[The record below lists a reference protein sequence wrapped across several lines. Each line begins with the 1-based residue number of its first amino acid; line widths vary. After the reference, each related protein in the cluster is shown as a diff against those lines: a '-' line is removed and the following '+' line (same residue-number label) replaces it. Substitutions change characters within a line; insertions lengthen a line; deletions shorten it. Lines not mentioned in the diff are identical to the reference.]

1 MKYARTRWR
10 SDNLRGDHD
19 RSVHEPPRSPVL
31 EPGRLEPVPG
41 IERGPLQLIDART
54 GIVPFADRDELTALI
69 DWACAPQAGNGRDLA
84 LAVVTGAG
92 GSGRTRLAVELCSA
106 LGRNGWGTGFV
117 PDPADLGDAELTWL
131 AEMESHLLVVL
142 DHAEERRTGNLARLL
157 VHLRDRVAP
166 TRVVLVAR
174 NAGQWLTDLLEGLEH
189 RGEALGD
196 PLGIALPHEPGDAA
210 GIVARAAG
218 AFARHMRRPE
228 PGDVQVPR
236 DQPWTTLDLVLLGW
250 LLAARDN
257 AADLPGSRDEL
268 YDEILRCELSAW
280 QAEAIRRGLEEL
292 PEATWRTAAA
302 TLSLLRPVTPEEA
315 RDVLSRL
322 PEASAVPD
330 AEGYARLLFEM
341 LSRPAGGCALR
352 PEPIAEHLIIA
363 TFVDGEGCED
373 PEKLLDQVLPESPGA
388 PGPDDTGCSTP
399 GTGQTDARDARD
411 ERVCDAIT
419 RCTSQEVAAAV
430 RLARSVLHHR
440 PHLWVAALDVAQRQG
455 GPFVTALEEALK
467 GGADLPAITILA
479 AIWPG
484 DPVLRGVAVAALA
497 RVLETSREPMN
508 LLGLS
513 THLADAGDRVGA
525 LEMARKAVR
534 IHRESADEDS
544 TGQGLILPLAN
555 LASRLWDVGD
565 HAGALNVEREVVGIH
580 RRLTGEFRVFFGSR
594 LVVSLAGWSARL
606 VEAGNS
612 AQAVEVLRE
621 AVGIHRETVE
631 VYRGLSAEL
640 RRGFGPF
647 LAMPLPAL
655 ATQLAELEDFP
666 EALVAAREV
675 VDLQREVVEETAARG
690 DDVPACVTDTPP
702 RAEADRGSRDV
713 LPDKESG
720 HIEHG
725 EFTYIEV
732 LLALAAVSSAEQAH
746 DVAGSPGKA
755 HEVVR
760 GSSARPTS
768 PRSSAPCVSARSSPI
783 TPPVAGSPR
792 HSTPAS
798 PTPPGK
804 RSATFPGSATTW
816 PRTTWTSSGDASTPS
831 GLSPCTRTGSVPC
844 GSGWA
849 TRPPRPAEPLVE
861 QPTEFC

>member
-1 MKYARTRWR
+1 
-10 SDNLRGDHD
+10 
-19 RSVHEPPRSPVL
+19 
-31 EPGRLEPVPG
+31 
-41 IERGPLQLIDART
+41 
-54 GIVPFADRDELTALI
+54 
-69 DWACAPQAGNGRDLA
+69 
-84 LAVVTGAG
+84 
-92 GSGRTRLAVELCSA
+92 
-106 LGRNGWGTGFV
+106 
-117 PDPADLGDAELTWL
+117 
-131 AEMESHLLVVL
+131 MESHLLVVL

-157 VHLRDRVAP
+157 VHLRDRAAP

-174 NAGQWLTDLLEGLEH
+174 NAGQWLTDLLEGLKH

-228 PGDVQVPR
+228 PGDVQIPR

-257 AADLPGSRDEL
+257 AADLPGSHDEL
-268 YDEILRCELSAW
+268 YDEILRRELSAW
-280 QAEAIRRGLEEL
+280 QAEAIRRGLGEL

-302 TLSLLRPVTPEEA
+302 TLSLLRPVTPEEV

-341 LSRPAGGCALR
+341 LSRPTGERALR
-352 PEPIAEHLIIA
+352 PESIAEHLIIA

-373 PEKLLDQVLPESPGA
+373 PEKLLDQVLPEPPGA
-388 PGPDDTGCSTP
+388 PGFSTL
-399 GTGQTDARDARD
+399 GTGQTDARDAQD
-411 ERVCDAIT
+411 ERMCDAIT
-419 RCTSQEVAAAV
+419 RCTSQGDAAVV

-467 GGADLPAITILA
+467 GGEDLPAITILA

-484 DPVLRGVAVAALA
+484 DPALRGVAVAALA

-544 TGQGLILPLAN
+544 TDQGLIFPLAN

-580 RRLTGEFRVFFGSR
+580 RRLTGGFRVFFGSR
-594 LVVSLAGWSARL
+594 LVVSLAGWSDRL

-621 AVGIHRETVE
+621 AVGIHRETIE

-640 RRGFGPF
+640 RRAFGPF
-647 LAMPLPAL
+647 LAMPLSAL
-655 ATQLAELEDFP
+655 ATQLAELGDFP

-690 DDVPACVTDTPP
+690 DDAPACATDTPP

-725 EFTYIEV
+725 EFIYIEV

-746 DVAGSPGKA
+746 DVAGSSGKD
-755 HEVVR
+755 HEAVR
-760 GSSARPTS
+760 GFIDEANVSAILCALRLRPELADH
-768 PRSSAPCVSARSSPI
+768 APCGRFAAALHACLTDAPGEAERHLSGIGDHVAPDDLDIFRRCVHTLGREPDYADALA
-783 TPPVAGSPR
+783 PVAEWLRIG
-792 HSTPAS
+792 
-798 PTPPGK
+798 
-804 RSATFPGSATTW
+804 
-816 PRTTWTSSGDASTPS
+816 
-831 GLSPCTRTGSVPC
+831 
-844 GSGWA
+844 
-849 TRPPRPAEPLVE
+849 
-861 QPTEFC
+861 

>member
-1 MKYARTRWR
+1 MLGAERIRGIVAGLELKYARTRRR
-10 SDNLRGDHD
+10 SDNLRDDHN

-31 EPGRLEPVPG
+31 EAGHLEPAPG
-41 IERGPLQLIDART
+41 IERGPMQPIDART
-54 GIVPFADRDELTALI
+54 GTMPFADRDE
-69 DWACAPQAGNGRDLA
+69 P
-84 LAVVTGAG
+84 
-92 GSGRTRLAVELCSA
+92 
-106 LGRNGWGTGFV
+106 
-117 PDPADLGDAELTWL
+117 
-131 AEMESHLLVVL
+131 
-142 DHAEERRTGNLARLL
+142 
-157 VHLRDRVAP
+157 
-166 TRVVLVAR
+166 
-174 NAGQWLTDLLEGLEH
+174 
-189 RGEALGD
+189 
-196 PLGIALPHEPGDAA
+196 
-210 GIVARAAG
+210 
-218 AFARHMRRPE
+218 
-228 PGDVQVPR
+228 
-236 DQPWTTLDLVLLGW
+236 
-250 LLAARDN
+250 
-257 AADLPGSRDEL
+257 
-268 YDEILRCELSAW
+268 YDEILRREISAW
-280 QAEAIRRGLEEL
+280 QAEAIRRGLREL

-302 TLSLLRPVTPEEA
+302 TLSLLRPVTPGEA

-341 LSRPAGGCALR
+341 LSRPAGGCALH
-352 PEPIAEHLIIA
+352 PESIAEHLIIA

-373 PEKLLDQVLPESPGA
+373 PEKLLDQVLPEPPGA
-388 PGPDDTGCSTP
+388 LGPGDTGCSTP

-419 RCTSQEVAAAV
+419 RCTSREVAAAV
-430 RLARSVLHHR
+430 CLARSVLRHR

-508 LLGLS
+508 LLGVS

-594 LVVSLAGWSARL
+594 LVVSLAGCSARL
-606 VEAGNS
+606 RESGNS

-621 AVGIHRETVE
+621 AVGIHRETIE

-655 ATQLAELEDFP
+655 ATQLAELGDFP

-690 DDVPACVTDTPP
+690 DDVPACATDTPP

-725 EFTYIEV
+725 EFIYIEV
-732 LLALAAVSSAEQAH
+732 LLALAALSSAEQAH
-746 DVAGSPGKA
+746 DIAGNPGKA
-755 HEVVR
+755 HEAVR
-760 GSSARPTS
+760 GFIGEAN
-768 PRSSAPCVSARSSPI
+768 VSAILCALRLHPEL
-783 TPPVAGSPR
+783 AD
-792 HSTPAS
+792 H
-798 PTPPGK
+798 
-804 RSATFPGSATTW
+804 
-816 PRTTWTSSGDASTPS
+816 
-831 GLSPCTRTGSVPC
+831 VPC
-844 GSGWA
+844 GRFAAALHACLTDAPGEAERHLSGIGDHVAPDDLDIFRRCIETLQVEPVYADRLRPVREWVGKA
-849 TRPPRPAEPLVE
+849 TSEAG
-861 QPTEFC
+861 

>member
-41 IERGPLQLIDART
+41 IERDPMQPIDART
-54 GIVPFADRDELTALI
+54 GTMPFADRDE
-69 DWACAPQAGNGRDLA
+69 P
-84 LAVVTGAG
+84 
-92 GSGRTRLAVELCSA
+92 
-106 LGRNGWGTGFV
+106 
-117 PDPADLGDAELTWL
+117 
-131 AEMESHLLVVL
+131 
-142 DHAEERRTGNLARLL
+142 
-157 VHLRDRVAP
+157 
-166 TRVVLVAR
+166 
-174 NAGQWLTDLLEGLEH
+174 
-189 RGEALGD
+189 
-196 PLGIALPHEPGDAA
+196 
-210 GIVARAAG
+210 
-218 AFARHMRRPE
+218 
-228 PGDVQVPR
+228 
-236 DQPWTTLDLVLLGW
+236 
-250 LLAARDN
+250 
-257 AADLPGSRDEL
+257 
-268 YDEILRCELSAW
+268 YDEILRREISAW
-280 QAEAIRRGLEEL
+280 QAEATRRGLREL
-292 PEATWRTAAA
+292 PEATWRTATA
-302 TLSLLRPVTPEEA
+302 TLSLLRPVTPEEV

-341 LSRPAGGCALR
+341 LSRPTGERALR

-373 PEKLLDQVLPESPGA
+373 PEKLLDQVLPEPPGA
-388 PGPDDTGCSTP
+388 PGFSTL
-399 GTGQTDARDARD
+399 GTGQTDARDAQD
-411 ERVCDAIT
+411 ERMCDAIT
-419 RCTSQEVAAAV
+419 RCTSQGDAAAV

-440 PHLWVAALDVAQRQG
+440 PHLWVAALEVAQRQG

-467 GGADLPAITILA
+467 GGEDLLTITILA
-479 AIWPG
+479 AIWLG
-484 DPVLRGVAVAALA
+484 DPALRGVAVAALA

-544 TGQGLILPLAN
+544 TDQGLILPLAN

-565 HAGALNVEREVVGIH
+565 HAGALNVEREVVRIH

-621 AVGIHRETVE
+621 AVGIHRETIE

-640 RRGFGPF
+640 RRAFGPF
-647 LAMPLPAL
+647 LAMPLSAL
-655 ATQLAELEDFP
+655 ATQLAELGDFP

-690 DDVPACVTDTPP
+690 DDVPDCATDTPP

-725 EFTYIEV
+725 EFIYIEV

-755 HEVVR
+755 HEAIR
-760 GSSARPTS
+760 GFIGEAN
-768 PRSSAPCVSARSSPI
+768 VSAILCALRLRPEL
-783 TPPVAGSPR
+783 AD
-792 HSTPAS
+792 H
-798 PTPPGK
+798 
-804 RSATFPGSATTW
+804 
-816 PRTTWTSSGDASTPS
+816 
-831 GLSPCTRTGSVPC
+831 VPC
-844 GSGWA
+844 GRFAAALHACLTDAPGEAERHLSGIGDHVA
-849 TRPPRPAEPLVE
+849 PDDLDIFRRCVETLRIEPVYTDRLRPVREWVGKVTSEAG
-861 QPTEFC
+861 

>member
-1 MKYARTRWR
+1 MLGAERIRGIVAGLELKYARTRRR

-31 EPGRLEPVPG
+31 EAGHLKPAPG
-41 IERGPLQLIDART
+41 IERGPMQPIDART
-54 GIVPFADRDELTALI
+54 GTMPFADRDE
-69 DWACAPQAGNGRDLA
+69 P
-84 LAVVTGAG
+84 
-92 GSGRTRLAVELCSA
+92 
-106 LGRNGWGTGFV
+106 
-117 PDPADLGDAELTWL
+117 
-131 AEMESHLLVVL
+131 
-142 DHAEERRTGNLARLL
+142 
-157 VHLRDRVAP
+157 
-166 TRVVLVAR
+166 
-174 NAGQWLTDLLEGLEH
+174 
-189 RGEALGD
+189 
-196 PLGIALPHEPGDAA
+196 
-210 GIVARAAG
+210 
-218 AFARHMRRPE
+218 
-228 PGDVQVPR
+228 
-236 DQPWTTLDLVLLGW
+236 
-250 LLAARDN
+250 
-257 AADLPGSRDEL
+257 
-268 YDEILRCELSAW
+268 YDEILRREIFAW
-280 QAEAIRRGLEEL
+280 QAEAVRRGLREL
-292 PEATWRTAAA
+292 PDATWRTAAA
-302 TLSLLRPVTPEEA
+302 TLSLLRPVTPEEV

-341 LSRPAGGCALR
+341 LSRPTGERALR

-373 PEKLLDQVLPESPGA
+373 PEKLLDQVLPEPPGA
-388 PGPDDTGCSTP
+388 PGFSTL
-399 GTGQTDARDARD
+399 GTGQTDARDAQD
-411 ERVCDAIT
+411 ERMCDAIT
-419 RCTSQEVAAAV
+419 RCTSQGDAAAV

-440 PHLWVAALDVAQRQG
+440 PHLWVAALEVAQRQG

-467 GGADLPAITILA
+467 GGEDLLTITILA

-484 DPVLRGVAVAALA
+484 DPALRGVAVAALA

-544 TGQGLILPLAN
+544 TDQGLILPLAN

-565 HAGALNVEREVVGIH
+565 HAGALNVEREVVRIH
-580 RRLTGEFRVFFGSR
+580 RRLTGEFRVFFGSH
-594 LVVSLAGWSARL
+594 LVVSLAGWSDRL

-621 AVGIHRETVE
+621 AVGIHRETIE

-640 RRGFGPF
+640 RRAFGPF
-647 LAMPLPAL
+647 LAMPLSAL
-655 ATQLAELEDFP
+655 ATQLAELGDFP

-690 DDVPACVTDTPP
+690 DDVPAGATNTPP

-725 EFTYIEV
+725 EFIYIEG

-746 DVAGSPGKA
+746 DVAGNPGKA
-755 HEVVR
+755 HEAVR
-760 GSSARPTS
+760 GFIGEAN
-768 PRSSAPCVSARSSPI
+768 VSAILCALRLRPEL
-783 TPPVAGSPR
+783 AD
-792 HSTPAS
+792 H
-798 PTPPGK
+798 
-804 RSATFPGSATTW
+804 
-816 PRTTWTSSGDASTPS
+816 
-831 GLSPCTRTGSVPC
+831 VPC
-844 GSGWA
+844 GRFAAALHACLTDAPGEAERHLSGIGDHVAPDDLDIFRRCVETLRVEPVYADRLRPVREWVGKA
-849 TRPPRPAEPLVE
+849 TSEAG
-861 QPTEFC
+861 

>member
-1 MKYARTRWR
+1 MLGAERIRGIVAGLEMKYARTRWR

-19 RSVHEPPRSPVL
+19 RSVHEPPRGPVL

-41 IERGPLQLIDART
+41 IERDPMQPIDART
-54 GIVPFADRDELTALI
+54 GTMPFADRDE
-69 DWACAPQAGNGRDLA
+69 P
-84 LAVVTGAG
+84 
-92 GSGRTRLAVELCSA
+92 
-106 LGRNGWGTGFV
+106 
-117 PDPADLGDAELTWL
+117 
-131 AEMESHLLVVL
+131 
-142 DHAEERRTGNLARLL
+142 
-157 VHLRDRVAP
+157 
-166 TRVVLVAR
+166 
-174 NAGQWLTDLLEGLEH
+174 
-189 RGEALGD
+189 
-196 PLGIALPHEPGDAA
+196 
-210 GIVARAAG
+210 
-218 AFARHMRRPE
+218 
-228 PGDVQVPR
+228 
-236 DQPWTTLDLVLLGW
+236 
-250 LLAARDN
+250 
-257 AADLPGSRDEL
+257 
-268 YDEILRCELSAW
+268 YDEILRRELSAW
-280 QAEAIRRGLEEL
+280 QAEAIRRGLREL

-302 TLSLLRPVTPEEA
+302 TLSLLRPVTPEEV

-330 AEGYARLLFEM
+330 TEGYARLLFEM
-341 LSRPAGGCALR
+341 LSRPAGECALR

-373 PEKLLDQVLPESPGA
+373 PEKLLDQVLPEPPGT

-399 GTGQTDARDARD
+399 GTGQTDARDAWD

-419 RCTSQEVAAAV
+419 RCTSRGDAAAV
-430 RLARSVLHHR
+430 RLARSVLRHR

-525 LEMARKAVR
+525 LELARKAVR

-565 HAGALNVEREVVGIH
+565 HAGALNVEREVVRIH

-594 LVVSLAGWSARL
+594 LVVSLAGCSARL

-621 AVGIHRETVE
+621 AVGIHRETIE

-655 ATQLAELEDFP
+655 ATQLAELGDFP

-690 DDVPACVTDTPP
+690 DDVPAGATNTPP

-725 EFTYIEV
+725 EFIYIEG

-755 HEVVR
+755 HEAVR
-760 GSSARPTS
+760 GFIGEAN
-768 PRSSAPCVSARSSPI
+768 VSAILCALRLRPEL
-783 TPPVAGSPR
+783 AD
-792 HSTPAS
+792 H
-798 PTPPGK
+798 
-804 RSATFPGSATTW
+804 
-816 PRTTWTSSGDASTPS
+816 
-831 GLSPCTRTGSVPC
+831 VPC
-844 GSGWA
+844 GKFAAALHACLTDAPGEAERHLSGIGDHVAPDDLDIFRRCVETLQVEPVYADRLRPVREWVGKA
-849 TRPPRPAEPLVE
+849 TSEAG
-861 QPTEFC
+861 